1 MTTKERMKY
10 GEKGISTITQL
21 SYGYRPRRKRR
32 VKQNDPPR
40 TLSARHDHKLKALA
54 INRAKSTLSG
64 HPRYPFRTPV
74 FMDVEGM
81 PDRSF
86 YYLIGFRYDLHGTPV
101 ERFFWAEA
109 GRRGQHLAGM
119 PVRPQ
124 EIDNPQIVHYGAYEN
139 RFLKHMRERWRS
151 AAEDAELLDRLIN
164 GSSEPAE
171 HHPCEDLLPIIF
183 EQA

>member
-1 MTTKERMKY
+1 MLNKHCRTCDFQTRCHSLAVEQENLSLLGAMTTKERMKY

-54 INRAKSTLSG
+54 MKKGQIHVIESPSL
-64 HPRYPFRTPV
+64 PLQRTPV

-86 YYLIGFRYDLHGTPV
+86 YYLIGFRYDLHGN
-101 ERFFWAEA
+101 A
-109 GRRGQHLAGM
+109 
-119 PVRPQ
+119 
-124 EIDNPQIVHYGAYEN
+124 
-139 RFLKHMRERWRS
+139 S
-151 AAEDAELLDRLIN
+151 
-164 GSSEPAE
+164 
-171 HHPCEDLLPIIF
+171 
-183 EQA
+183 